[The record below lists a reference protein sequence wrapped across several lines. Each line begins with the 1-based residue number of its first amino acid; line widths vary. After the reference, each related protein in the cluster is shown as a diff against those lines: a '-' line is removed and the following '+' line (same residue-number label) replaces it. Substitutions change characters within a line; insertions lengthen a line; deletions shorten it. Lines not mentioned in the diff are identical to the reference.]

1 MSSYSLTLREEKG
14 FKLTT
19 QELDNNFRYV
29 LENASG
35 SGTQGPQG
43 PTGPSGSG
51 TQGPQGPTGPSGGGG
66 SGSIEIIS
74 MTISA
79 LDLLNSYGT
88 PYEVIPSPGTGKM
101 IEVLWGRYKLYPNGV
116 QGPQDWGSKGDRYF
130 SIYPAGPQGPQGFKI
145 GFMNNNQYIYNKYL
159 PLGSQGSV
167 NNADTHEYIEGA
179 QWFLKVNDFY
189 TNDTI
194 INLVSVTGTFQ
205 VNDLVTFL
213 SGATASVTVAGLVDK
228 GEQEIYVDS
237 EIPNGVVSQLLSAA
251 PSGAQGTIDS
261 FISPN
266 PPGDYDME
274 LYLAYQT
281 FDLL

>member
-1 MSSYSLTLREEKG
+1 MPTYSLTLRSEKG
-14 FKLTT
+14 SKLTT
-19 QELDNNFRYV
+19 QELDNNFLYV
-29 LENASG
+29 LENATGGG
-35 SGTQGPQG
+35 SQGPQG
-43 PTGPSGSG
+43 PQGY
-51 TQGPQGPTGPSGGGG
+51 QGPAGGGG
-66 SGSIEIIS
+66 SSSIQIIS

-79 LDLLNSYGT
+79 ADLVNSYGT
-88 PYEVIPSPGTGKM
+88 PYEVIPAPGYGKM
-101 IEVLWGRYKLYPNGV
+101 IEVLWGKYKLYPNGV
-116 QGPQDWGSKGDRYF
+116 QGPQDWGSKGNRSF
-130 SIYPAGPQGPQGFKI
+130 WVYPAGPQGPQGFKV
-145 GFMNNNQYIYNKYL
+145 GFMNNYQYIYNKYL
-159 PLGSQGSV
+159 ALGSQGVAGESPY
-167 NNADTHEYIEGA
+167 EYVQNT
-179 QWFLKVNDFY
+179 QWFVRVMDFY

-213 SGATASVTVAGLVDK
+213 SGATASVTVAEPVDK
-228 GEQEIYVDS
+228 GNQVIYVDS

>member
-1 MSSYSLTLREEKG
+1 MPSYSLTLREEKG

-19 QELDNNFRYV
+19 QELDDNFRYV

-43 PTGPSGSG
+43 PTGPG

-88 PYEVIPSPGTGKM
+88 PYEVIPAPGYGKM
-101 IEVLWGRYKLYPNGV
+101 IEVLWGKYKLYPNGV
-116 QGPQDWGSKGDRYF
+116 QGPQDWGSKGNRYF
-130 SIYPAGPQGPQGFKI
+130 WVYPAGSQGPQGFKV
-145 GFMNNNQYIYNKYL
+145 GFMNNTQYIYNKYL
-159 PLGSQGSV
+159 ALGSQGVMGESPY
-167 NNADTHEYIEGA
+167 EYVQNT
-179 QWFLKVNDFY
+179 QWFVRIQDFY
-189 TNDTI
+189 TYYT
-194 INLVSVTGTFQ
+194 LLQLSSVTGTFQ
-205 VNDLVTFL
+205 VDDLVTFV
-213 SGATASVTVAGLVDK
+213 SGATASVTIAGPAEK
-228 GEQEIYVDS
+228 GNQEIYVDS

-261 FISPN
+261 IVLPN